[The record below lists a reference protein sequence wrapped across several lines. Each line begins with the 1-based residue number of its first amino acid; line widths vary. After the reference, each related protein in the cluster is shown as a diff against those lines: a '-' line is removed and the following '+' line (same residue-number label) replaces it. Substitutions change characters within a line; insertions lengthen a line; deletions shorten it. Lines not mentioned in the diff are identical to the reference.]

1 MSMSTGRGGY
11 RQAAPTE
18 VVDHETLL
26 VDVGDHAPRPVDR
39 VRWSAVWAGAVVAL
53 TTYLLLQLAL
63 VALDIVDIADLSTGE
78 AIASAVVALVAFFVG
93 GITVG
98 ATAWWRGSDDG
109 LLHGVILWA
118 VGIVALLV
126 LSIAGGG
133 IALGSI
139 DTSETFE
146 DLTAEDIDAD
156 AENNAQ
162 DAAGYALL
170 GMVAALIAAAA
181 GGLIG
186 AKLWPSDDRT
196 IDLTEGNRSEHRR

>member
-11 RQAAPTE
+11 REAAPTE
-18 VVDHETLL
+18 VIEHETVV
-26 VDVGDHAPRPVDR
+26 VDVGDHTPRPVDR
-39 VRWSAVWAGAVVAL
+39 VRWSAVWAGVVVAL

-63 VALDIVDIADLSTGE
+63 VALDIVDVADLSAGE
-78 AIASAVVALVAFFVG
+78 ALASAAVALVAFLVG

-126 LSIAGGG
+126 LSVAGGG

-146 DLTAEDIDAD
+146 DLTAENIDAE
-156 AENNAQ
+156 AENDAQ

-170 GMVAALIAAAA
+170 GMVAALAAAA
-181 GGLIG
+181 VGGLIG
-186 AKLWPSDDRT
+186 AKLWPSSDRV
-196 IDLTEGNRSEHRR
+196 IDLTDERQPAGQR